1 MEPTL
6 PIRGTFKS
14 HYREKKEGVIQL
26 KIEQIATK
34 VVRNIKKELS
44 VGNVPWQKPW
54 QESFIDMNGN
64 LVNPNDQYNATY
76 GTKYQGGNL
85 LVLAS
90 LGYKSKLWGTFKNI
104 SDLGGKIKR
113 GEQSMTVWKWKIE
126 EKPKVSIDEE
136 ENEVP
141 VLDAEGN
148 QVINKFWRCYT
159 SEVFNLDQ
167 TTGVKVKP
175 SVKQKVNFG
184 AKSRKKIGRNVA
196 SARIADGY
204 INNGGPKF
212 SHNGGNQAF
221 YRVSRDSVHL
231 PLKELFNSINEYY
244 STKFHELG
252 HSTGHPTRLAR
263 GFEKTPIFGSKVYA
277 KEELVAELTAAILC
291 SMTGINNTI
300 KNSGAYCK
308 GWLKALNNDPKMFMD
323 ASKDATKAV
332 KFIVEAAERRSA
344 ALAA

>member
-1 MEPTL
+1 M
-6 PIRGTFKS
+6 
-14 HYREKKEGVIQL
+14 
-26 KIEQIATK
+26 KIEQVATK
-34 VVRNIKKELS
+34 VIRNIKKELAE
-44 VGNVPWQKPW
+44 GNVPWQKPW
-54 QESFIDMNGN
+54 EESFIDMNGN

-90 LGYKSKLWGTFKNI
+90 LGYKSRLWGTFKNI

-113 GEQSMTVWKWKIE
+113 GEQSTTVWKWKIE
-126 EKPKVSIDEE
+126 EKPKVSIDED
-136 ENEVP
+136 ENETP

-167 TTGVKVKP
+167 TTGAKVKP

-184 AKSRKKIGRNVA
+184 AKAKTKLGRNVA
-196 SARIADGY
+196 SAILADGY
-204 INNGGPKF
+204 IENGGPKF
-212 SHNGGNQAF
+212 SHNGGSQAF
-221 YRVSRDSVHL
+221 YRVSADSVSL
-231 PLKELFNSINEYY
+231 PKKELFKSINEYY

-252 HSTGHPTRLAR
+252 HSTGHSSRLAR
-263 GFEKTPIFGSKVYA
+263 GFEKTAVFGSKVYA

-300 KNSGAYCK
+300 TNSAAYCK

-323 ASKDATKAV
+323 ASKDATKAA
-332 KFIVEAAERRSA
+332 KLIAAKAEATREEQ
-344 ALAA
+344 LAA